1 MRTHGLQEHIDDASV
16 KAEARQAI
24 QDVDEVVAIKLE
36 KLRSQA
42 LKHKSATSIAKSLVQ
57 LKKLSF
63 NAPYLG
69 ERVES
74 IISDGILSVFA
85 KQRGGFETV
94 MQVGQALQGWTGD
107 DARYAKMLIH
117 DTPAFAVIKTYMRNA
132 GTQKFDVETVLGL
145 REQDG
150 ISGNFP
156 DPTEQRCTDAL
167 LACFKDFEKEY
178 WGLVEE
184 ALKHSQPKSFKSV
197 YADKARTMARRL
209 RPKRDS
215 TVLFKPAAII
225 SIMAHVFAF
234 WTLDML
240 SDMYKTVADD
250 VSKTAGQKR
259 NYLTKPHAGQVISIF
274 RLFGLDMDSRDGPR
288 LKNHLVEIFTGEGKS
303 ITLGVCAVL
312 LALMGYGVDC
322 ACYSV
327 YLSNRDFESFKNIF
341 EEFGVLQHIQYGTFN
356 QLCED
361 TINSNSDIR
370 EMVQKLVGVKATH
383 TSSDT
388 NRLSRPRALLIDEVD
403 VFFSKDFYGNTYS
416 PLASLRDPTISDLIR
431 FAWDIRKGKDRY
443 QKILGSDAF
452 AACCA
457 KFEGW
462 ESLFKAAAHDMVDA
476 LQNLKNHTYVV
487 QEQKIGYPEQVRPML
502 AL

>member
-1 MRTHGLQEHIDDASV
+1 M